1 MAANIENMQLFHGA
15 PIYTFWREFP
25 LAEAMTVREG
35 RIVAVGAKADLAA
48 RYPDAQRITV
58 DGAAIVPAFNDCH
71 MHILP
76 LGIDLGKADLRGC
89 TSVGEIQQRLRAW
102 MDENPDAEWILGRA
116 YDQNLL
122 PGGQH
127 LSRHDLDAV
136 CAEKPIY
143 INHVSKHGAAANSKA
158 LQIAGITR
166 ETPDPSDGVI
176 LRDERGE
183 PTGILLESAA
193 SLVAKHVPK
202 PQGAE
207 LTAAVH
213 RACADLARRG
223 ILAASD
229 ASTGWHD
236 LEAEVAA
243 YAQALAQG
251 APVRI
256 TLMPLYGAARR
267 AGWLEQA
274 ERSGEASGFSPQP
287 PSPHP
292 DLRWGAVKLFA
303 DGAFTTRTAALR
315 QPYADTPTTGVLM
328 YEPEEL
334 MARIQTVHRAGWQCA
349 VHAIGDR
356 AIDITLQGYR
366 RALEALQRPHH
377 RHRIEHAM
385 LMADDLLAEMQAL
398 GVAVVPQPEF
408 LWHLTTAYLSGL
420 GERAVSLMPFRSWL
434 RTGVAMAFSSDQ
446 PVVPG
451 DPIIGWRAAVTRT
464 SRDGTCLSPEECLEP
479 LTALQMFTAGAAYAT
494 ADAEIGALAPGKQA
508 RWVALSHP
516 PEQIADADMQ
526 VVATSNDFRT

>member
-1 MAANIENMQLFHGA
+1 MAANREVMQLFHGA
-15 PIYTFWREFP
+15 PIYTFWSELP
-25 LAEAMTVREG
+25 LAEAMVVREG
-35 RIVAVGAKADLAA
+35 RIVAVGARDELAA
-48 RYPDAQRITV
+48 RYPDAHRIAV

-89 TSVGEIQQRLRAW
+89 ASVGEIQQRLRAW

-127 LSRHDLDAV
+127 LTRRDLDAV

-143 INHVSKHGAAANSKA
+143 INHVSKHGAAANSVA

-176 LRDERGE
+176 LRDETGE

-213 RACADLARRG
+213 RACEDLARRG

-236 LEAEVAA
+236 LEAEVDA

-256 TLMPLYGAARR
+256 TLMPLYGAAKR
-267 AGWLEQA
+267 AGWLEQP
-274 ERSGEASGFSPQP
+274 EQSGEASGFSPQP

-328 YEPEEL
+328 YEPDDLIE
-334 MARIQTVHRAGWQCA
+334 RIVTAHRAGWQCA

-356 AIDITLQGYR
+356 AIEITLQGYQ
-366 RALEALQRPHH
+366 RALETYPRAHH

-385 LMADDLLAEMQAL
+385 LMADDLLAAMQAL
-398 GVAVVPQPEF
+398 GVVVVPQPEF

-420 GERAVSLMPFRSWL
+420 GARAVSLMPFRSWL
-434 RTGVAMAFSSDQ
+434 RAGIAMGFSSDQ

-464 SRDGTCLSPEECLEP
+464 SRDGTCLNPEECLEP
-479 LTALQMFTAGAAYAT
+479 LTALQMFTLGAAYAT

-516 PEQIADADMQ
+516 PEHIADADMRII
-526 VVATSNDFRT
+526 ATSNDFRT